1 MKIVNKK
8 AYFNFQ
14 VLEDFTAGLVLLG
27 SEAKSLRENN
37 INFGDSFIFFKDGEL
52 WIKNISIAKY
62 KESSYQ
68 NHEELRDRKLLLTKK
83 EIYKISK
90 MSETKGITLI
100 PLEIMTIR
108 GRFKLKLGICRGKKT
123 WNKKEDIKKRD
134 IDRENRRE
142 GIDIK

>member
-8 AYFNFQ
+8 AYFNYQ
-14 VLEDFTAGLVLLG
+14 VLEDFTAGLMLVG
-27 SEAKSLRENN
+27 SEVKSLRDNN

-52 WIKNISIAKY
+52 WIKNMSIAKY

-90 MSETKGITLI
+90 MSVTKGVALI
-100 PLEIMTIR
+100 PLEIFTMK
-108 GRFKLKLGICRGKKT
+108 GRFKIKMGVCRGRKDHDKRDLI
-123 WNKKEDIKKRD
+123 KERDIK
-134 IDRENRRE
+134 RELRRK
-142 GIDIK
+142 DF

>member
-8 AYFNFQ
+8 AYFNYQ
-14 VLEDFTAGLVLLG
+14 VLEDFTAGLMLVG
-27 SEAKSLRENN
+27 SEVKSLRENN

-52 WIKNISIAKY
+52 WIKNMSIAKY

-90 MSETKGITLI
+90 MSVTKGVALI
-100 PLEIMTIR
+100 PLEIFTMK
-108 GRFKLKLGICRGKKT
+108 GRFKIKMGVCRGRKDHDKRDLI
-123 WNKKEDIKKRD
+123 KERDIK
-134 IDRENRRE
+134 RELRRK
-142 GIDIK
+142 DF